1 MKSFFALCV
10 VLLTV
15 AFALTSCSPKSDSG
29 KIKVA
34 AGLPPIAGLTEII
47 GGERVEVISVLPQG
61 KTPHDFTPRTDT
73 IRQTAG
79 AGLFLTTGM
88 PFENKISD
96 FMRERATVCD
106 VTEGIER
113 IAFHDGG
120 NHDHQHHDGCSHD
133 DHDPHVWLSPANAI
147 AIAENILNALCE
159 LDPDGAEYYRAN
171 FEALRT
177 RLNELDQRIS
187 GQLAPYAGRTFF
199 VYHPAFGYF
208 AHAYHLN
215 QRAIELNG
223 REATTTQLVQIRR
236 EAREAGARTIFIQEQ
251 FNPGSAE
258 ALARDIGGN
267 AVPLDPLAQDLPG
280 NLEKIAEAIIAGFA
294 KEEK

>member
-1 MKSFFALCV
+1 MKSFPVLCV
-10 VLLTV
+10 AVFT
-15 AFALTSCSPKSDSG
+15 AFCIAGCSRSGDSG

-34 AGLPPIAGLTEII
+34 AGLPPIAGLTAII
-47 GGERVEVISVLPQG
+47 GGDRIEVISVLPQG

-73 IRQTAG
+73 IRQTSG
-79 AGLFLTTGM
+79 AQLFLTTGM

-96 FMRERATVCD
+96 FMQSKAEVCD
-106 VTEGIER
+106 VTTGIER

-120 NHDHQHHDGCSHD
+120 DHDHQHHDGCTHD
-133 DHDPHVWLSPANAI
+133 DHDPHVWLSPRNAI
-147 AIAENILNALCE
+147 AIAENILNALCRI
-159 LDPDGAEYYRAN
+159 DPEGAEYYRAN

-177 RLNELDQRIS
+177 RLQDLDQRIS
-187 GQLAPYAGRTFF
+187 TRLAPYAGRTFF

-208 AHAYHLN
+208 AHAYNLN

-236 EAREAGARTIFIQEQ
+236 EARAAGARTIFIQEQ

-258 ALARDIGGN
+258 ALARDIGGR
-267 AVPLDPLAQDLPG
+267 AVPLDPLGEDLPG
-280 NLEKIAEAIIAGFA
+280 NLEKIADAIFAGFSG
-294 KEEK
+294 EQE